1 MQKCSAGIKKTP
13 GEVTYLGVGVF
24 WVVLMWGFFKFLIV
38 VETVLKLM
46 NSEEKRE
53 GGAMGNFS
61 LGIAGV

>member
-1 MQKCSAGIKKTP
+1 MQKCSAGTEKTP

-46 NSEEKRE
+46 NSEEKE
-53 GGAMGNFS
+53 KEVQWAT
-61 LGIAGV
+61 LVWE